1 MVKNDPNLIKKVRT
15 LPLSK
20 GEVVKQVKKKWL
32 K

>member
-1 MVKNDPNLIKKVRT
+1 MVKNDPNLIKKAKA

-20 GEVVKQVKKKWL
+20 GEVVIQVKKKWL